1 MGEEN
6 SQKLHCKEK
15 ESQTFPL
22 TEKGKR
28 NRGITRK
35 LSSIEQ
41 QIQQSTK
48 PNQKSVKT
56 DEEYQSAHLLF
67 EHTEQLEVVKL
78 VILEVRSCIQVQFPS
93 IDSTLFRQ
101 KQADYPSIV
110 IFNAPL
116 SMLPSKV

>member
-35 LSSIEQ
+35 LSSTEQ
-41 QIQQSTK
+41 QIQQNTK
-48 PNQKSVKT
+48 PPKIGKT

-78 VILEVRSCIQVQFPS
+78 VILEVRSCIQVHVAVKSVSRCKHLTIICLEAF
-93 IDSTLFRQ
+93 
-101 KQADYPSIV
+101 
-110 IFNAPL
+110 
-116 SMLPSKV
+116 

>member
-35 LSSIEQ
+35 LSSTEQ

-78 VILEVRSCIQVQFPS
+78 VILQVRVVLYSGP
-93 IDSTLFRQ
+93 
-101 KQADYPSIV
+101 
-110 IFNAPL
+110 N
-116 SMLPSKV
+116 

>member
-35 LSSIEQ
+35 LSSTEQ
-41 QIQQSTK
+41 QIQQNIK
-48 PNQKSVKT
+48 PKQKPGKSGPPAV
-56 DEEYQSAHLLF
+56 
-67 EHTEQLEVVKL
+67 
-78 VILEVRSCIQVQFPS
+78 
-93 IDSTLFRQ
+93 
-101 KQADYPSIV
+101 
-110 IFNAPL
+110 
-116 SMLPSKV
+116 

>member
-35 LSSIEQ
+35 LSSTEQ
-41 QIQQSTK
+41 QIQQNTK
-48 PNQKSVKT
+48 PKLANL
-56 DEEYQSAHLLF
+56 AHLLF

-78 VILEVRSCIQVQFPS
+78 VILQVRVVLYSGP
-93 IDSTLFRQ
+93 
-101 KQADYPSIV
+101 
-110 IFNAPL
+110 N
-116 SMLPSKV
+116 